1 MAQAL
6 EHHMSAETPAAPK
19 KKGKTLI
26 LILAVGLLM
35 GGGGA
40 GAAWYLTKHNAA
52 DGGEEAHAEVKKKK
66 KKPSEKPLF
75 TNLDPFT
82 VNLQDARGDRF
93 AQIGVTLQIED
104 ADTENQLKERMPS
117 VRNNVL
123 LLISS
128 KRVEDLLTP
137 EGKLKL
143 AQQIR
148 VRAAQAIGLDVED
161 ESADE
166 AEATDATRKGG
177 KRRKAEV
184 DNPVRDV
191 LFSQFI
197 VQ

>member
-1 MAQAL
+1 
-6 EHHMSAETPAAPK
+6 MSAETPAAPK

-40 GAAWYLTKHNAA
+40 GAAWFLTRH
-52 DGGEEAHAEVKKKK
+52 DGGDAGEAHAEVKKKK
-66 KKPSEKPLF
+66 KKASDKPLF

-93 AQIGVTLQIED
+93 AQIGVTLQLDDLE
-104 ADTENQLKERMPS
+104 TENQLKERMPT
-117 VRNNVL
+117 VRNNLL

-128 KRVEDLLTP
+128 KRVDELLTP

-143 AQQIR
+143 ARQIG
-148 VRAAQAIGLDVED
+148 VRAAQAIGIDVSD
-161 ESADE
+161 ESE
-166 AEATDATRKGG
+166 TGEATPAPQG
-177 KRRKAEV
+177 KKKAEV
-184 DNPVRDV
+184 ENPVRDV